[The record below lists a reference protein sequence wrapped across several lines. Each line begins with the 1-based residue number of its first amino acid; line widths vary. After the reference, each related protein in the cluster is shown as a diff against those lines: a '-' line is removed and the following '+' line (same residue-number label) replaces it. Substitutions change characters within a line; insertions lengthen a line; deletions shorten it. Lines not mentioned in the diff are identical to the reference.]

1 MGNNIKTKMID
12 GKTCVPTSFLAEI
25 FGVSTKT
32 LAAWAKDGCP
42 KARMVAGQGGNR
54 LADSGQPGERRPRK
68 NEPKGAQ
75 ALLGGKSQ
83 KGTNGKPR
91 I

>member
-1 MGNNIKTKMID
+1 MCPHLFSSRNFWCQYKDFGRL
-12 GKTCVPTSFLAEI
+12 GKGRMLKSR
-25 FGVSTKT
+25 
-32 LAAWAKDGCP
+32 
-42 KARMVAGQGGNR
+42 ARMVAGQGGNR